1 MATNFD
7 FYSRG
12 ELGRE
17 RELHQVAE
25 RRLKRSRGGG
35 DGDQVLNKSLFPVH
49 N

>member
-17 RELHQVAE
+17 RELHQVSE
-25 RRLKRSRGGG
+25 RRLKEVEGEGMG
-35 DGDQVLNKSLFPVH
+35 IKF
-49 N
+49 

>member
-1 MATNFD
+1 MAANFD

-17 RELHQVAE
+17 RELHQVSE
-25 RRLKRSRGGG
+25 RKLKRSRG
-35 DGDQVLNKSLFPVH
+35 DGDQVLNKSLFPVK